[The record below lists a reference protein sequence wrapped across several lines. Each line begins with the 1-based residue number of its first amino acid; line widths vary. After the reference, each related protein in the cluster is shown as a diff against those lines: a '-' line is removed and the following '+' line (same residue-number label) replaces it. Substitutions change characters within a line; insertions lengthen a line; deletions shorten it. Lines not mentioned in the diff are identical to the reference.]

1 MKFKLAFLGIFSSVL
16 LILFR
21 PESILAIV
29 CDLNNP
35 SLPEASLLSE
45 YEAQCLKDRDENV
58 QKKQTLQAAINIL
71 NFNIRIAET
80 KIKQTSTQIVSL
92 EKDIDTLSAVVSD
105 LNNSLNNLTNVF
117 LARVRASYMRR
128 DPNAL
133 TLLISSDS
141 FAKFFTRIRYLSVVK
156 ARDQLII
163 SEMNTARKDYDTQ
176 KNTKITKQKEIEEL
190 KKKLV
195 RQQSDLSAQRRSQQ
209 EFLNITENKEVKYQE
224 LLGRI
229 RSELEAINAIIAGNG
244 NEKEVRDVSQGE
256 VIANVIN
263 QPSCNSSGAHLHF
276 IISDN
281 SITKNPFDYLKPI
294 DNFNCSGVNGGGCFD
309 GDPFNPT
316 GSWDWPLSPRIQ
328 LNQGYGETWAVR
340 NTWVGNIY
348 RFHNGIDIEGGSL
361 EVKAV
366 QSGKLFRGTYSGS
379 NGCALKYV
387 RVDHKDSDI
396 DTFYLHVNYN

>member
-1 MKFKLAFLGIFSSVL
+1 MKPKFIFLGILTSII

-29 CDLNNP
+29 CDLNDP

-58 QKKQTLQAAINIL
+58 QKKQTFQAAINTL

-80 KIKQTSTQIVSL
+80 KIKQTSTQIISL
-92 EKDIDTLSAVVSD
+92 EKDIDTLSTVVSD
-105 LNNSLNNLTNVF
+105 LDNSLNNLTNVF

-141 FAKFFTRIRYLSVVK
+141 FTKFFTRIRYLSIVK
-156 ARDQLII
+156 ARDQLIL
-163 SEMNTARKDYDTQ
+163 SEMEIARKNYDTQ

-195 RQQSDLSAQRRSQQ
+195 RQQSDLSAQRRNQQ

-224 LLGRI
+224 LLSRI
-229 RSELEAINAIIAGNG
+229 RSELEAINAIISGNG
-244 NEKEVRDVSQGE
+244 NEIEVRDVSQGE
-256 VIANVIN
+256 VIASVIN

-281 SITKNPFDYLKPI
+281 SIVKNPFNYLKPV
-294 DNFNCSGVNGGGCFD
+294 DNLNCSGVNGGGCFD
-309 GDPFNPT
+309 GDTFNPT

-340 NTWVGNIY
+340 NTWVGGIY
-348 RFHNGIDIEGGSL
+348 RFHNGIDIGSDSL
-361 EVKAV
+361 DVKAV
-366 QSGKLFRGTYSGS
+366 QQGKLFRGTYSGS
-379 NGCALKYV
+379 NSCALKYV
-387 RVDHKDSDI
+387 RVDHKDSGI